1 MSFLALLLF
10 DATEFEF
17 KEDAME
23 LSLTVGTHTLRLS
36 APDPQWCKALQHAL
50 NASFTTH
57 SEFLPWAKPYTTEDE
72 ARSFLARAV
81 EEFKSETG
89 ERRLFIVD
97 DAAHTI
103 IGCIGLKPRRRNRY
117 VVGYW
122 ANTEYSGK
130 GYMRTALEELIKSL
144 PGFTFYLT
152 TDVANVAS
160 QRLAEAAGFGL
171 IRKCYQARC
180 SQQHGEQEYLYR
192 LKCLQELPKVSPAR
206 AI

>member
-1 MSFLALLLF
+1 
-10 DATEFEF
+10 
-17 KEDAME
+17 ME

-36 APDPQWCKALQHAL
+36 APDPEWCKALQHAL

-81 EEFKSETG
+81 DEFKSETG

-103 IGCIGLKPRRRNRY
+103 IGCIGLKPRHRNRY

-152 TDVANVAS
+152 IDVANVAS
-160 QRLAEAAGFGL
+160 QRLAEATGFGL

>member
-1 MSFLALLLF
+1 M
-10 DATEFEF
+10 EF
-17 KEDAME
+17 
-23 LSLTVGTHTLRLS
+23 SLTLGTHTLRLS
-36 APDPQWCKALQHAL
+36 APDPQWGKALQRAL
-50 NASFTTH
+50 NVSFTAH
-57 SEFLPWAKPYTTEDE
+57 CEFLPWAKPHTTEEE
-72 ARSFLARAV
+72 ARSFLVRAV
-81 EEFKSETG
+81 DEFQSETG

-97 DAAHTI
+97 DEARAI

-130 GYMRTALEELIKSL
+130 GYMRAALEKLIKSL

-180 SQQHGEQEYLYR
+180 SQQPREQEFLYR
-192 LKCLQELPKVSPAR
+192 LKCLQELPKASHTR
-206 AI
+206 AT

>member
-1 MSFLALLLF
+1 
-10 DATEFEF
+10 
-17 KEDAME
+17 ME
-23 LSLTVGTHTLRLS
+23 LALTVGAHRLRLS
-36 APDPQWCKALQHAL
+36 APDPEWCKALQHAL

-81 EEFKSETG
+81 DEFKSETG

-97 DAAHTI
+97 DAAHAI

-122 ANTEYSGK
+122 VNSEYSGQ
-130 GYMRTALEELIKSL
+130 GYMRTALEALIKSM

-152 TDVANVAS
+152 TASANRAS

-171 IRKCYQARC
+171 IRMCYRARY
-180 SQQHGEQEYLYR
+180 SEPHGEQDTYLYR
-192 LKCLQELPKVSPAR
+192 LKCL
-206 AI
+206 